1 VTASS
6 YNKGMAREDTAALYD
21 QDFFEWTVR
30 NAELLRSGRLEEI
43 DLEHLA
49 EEIQDLGDRHR
60 HEINSRLVV
69 LLKHLL
75 KWSMQPQR
83 RYTESG
89 SSSWLST
96 IREQRRQMTGLLEEA
111 PSLRRYAKEG
121 LPKAHRDAVKEASAE
136 TGIPIAKFPEE
147 CPFSFD
153 QVLEDEYLPE

>member
-1 VTASS
+1 
-6 YNKGMAREDTAALYD
+6 MAREDMAALYD
-21 QDFFEWTVR
+21 RDFYEWTVR

-43 DLEHLA
+43 DLEHIA

-60 HEINSRLVV
+60 REVRSRLVV
-69 LLKHLL
+69 LVKHLL
-75 KWSMQPQR
+75 KWSVQPQK

-96 IREQRRQMTGLLEEA
+96 IREQRRQLAQLLEEA

-121 LPKAHRDAVKEASAE
+121 LSKDHRDAVKQASAE

-153 QVLEDEYLPE
+153 QVLEDEFLPE